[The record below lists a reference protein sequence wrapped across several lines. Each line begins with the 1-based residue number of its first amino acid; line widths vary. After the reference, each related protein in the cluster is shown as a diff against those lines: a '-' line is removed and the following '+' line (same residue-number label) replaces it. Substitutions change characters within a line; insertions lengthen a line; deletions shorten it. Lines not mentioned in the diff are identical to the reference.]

1 MTDSPNVI
9 TVRGLTARYGTSQ
22 ILHGVDVDVSR
33 GKTTV
38 IVGRNGVGKTTL
50 LRTILGY
57 VEAQGEV
64 EFNGASLME
73 MPTHER
79 VQQGMAYVPEN
90 RDVFQGLSVAENLRL
105 AERPGQE
112 ARYDLIYN
120 LFSDLKRRHAQLA
133 GSLSG
138 GQQQMLSLARGLL
151 CETKVLLVDEP
162 TKGLAP
168 KVVNEVVDVLM
179 QVKEG
184 STMLLVEQNLSAA
197 QRLAD
202 KVIVISDGQIA
213 AAGSG
218 EMLADRDELRRYLG
232 VGRG

>member
-1 MTDSPNVI
+1 MTDSQNVI
-9 TVRGLTARYGTSQ
+9 TVRGLTAQYGTSQ

-33 GKTTV
+33 GRTTV

-64 EFNGASLME
+64 EFNGASLMG

-112 ARYDLIYN
+112 ARYDLIFN

-151 CETKVLLVDEP
+151 CDTEVLLVDEP